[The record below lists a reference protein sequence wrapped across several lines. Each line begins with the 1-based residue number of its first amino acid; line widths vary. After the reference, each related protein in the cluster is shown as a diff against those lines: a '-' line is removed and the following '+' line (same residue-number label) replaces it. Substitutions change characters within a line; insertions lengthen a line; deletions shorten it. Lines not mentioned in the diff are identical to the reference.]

1 MKPKKKSTI
10 VNKKCT
16 KKINTNKPL
25 HFVDKTI
32 VTTKE
37 RTHNTIEDP
46 V

>member
-16 KKINTNKPL
+16 KKTNPNKPSN
-25 HFVDKTI
+25 FVDKTI